1 METDVKYYKTDVLK
15 HKTNNQKSTFVITS
29 K

>member
-15 HKTNNQKSTFVITS
+15 YKTNNQKSTFVITS